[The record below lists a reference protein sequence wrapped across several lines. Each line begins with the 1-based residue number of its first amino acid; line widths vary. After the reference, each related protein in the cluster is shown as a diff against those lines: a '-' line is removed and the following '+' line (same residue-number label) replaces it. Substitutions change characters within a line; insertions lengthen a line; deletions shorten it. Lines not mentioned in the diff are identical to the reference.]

1 MAGLYQDLLTYTDQC
16 CVIEWKMLIRG
27 NSAGENQEVDAHI
40 PSTKFCVRS
49 CAIRYCYAAES
60 NDHSKNSQALKNS
73 RVS

>member
-1 MAGLYQDLLTYTDQC
+1 
-16 CVIEWKMLIRG
+16 MLIRG

-49 CAIRYCYAAES
+49 CATRYCYAAES